1 MHASGAEHDLALA
14 AFSYIIALL
23 TCFTA
28 FLMAESARHSIS
40 RKRRIGWLGLGALIL
55 GIGVWAMHLLSML
68 AHRLPFPVS
77 YDLVLTVLSIGPVFL
92 GGVYALHVI
101 GGRAHIWR
109 DLLAGSVLGLSV
121 TALHYICL
129 TAISMPAEWH
139 YRPGFLMLSLVV
151 AVAFCMAAIRVRRL
165 VAGGVFAE
173 NYRRRLLVVAV
184 LAALGMFSMHHLGM
198 KGVVPVPHPHWSTL
212 AGDSHAPAEWIATA
226 LGGATTLIVLASLL
240 AVIFDHRLHHHQRL
254 LNMSSERLLEV
265 ISAISD
271 GVVLFDEQ
279 GSIHLTNAAL
289 RRMAGIAPEWLRRAH
304 LDDLGF
310 FIPGEKGI
318 DAALAELRKEG
329 CWSGELRRSSGP
341 CRVTRVKMTP
351 VRYSQGYQRHYVATF
366 ADITEQRA
374 HEEQIHHLAFH
385 DPVTGLPNRTHLS
398 KQLQRLCDRRSGGVL
413 ILLDISRFSEL
424 NDTLGYEKADLLLSR
439 FAARLRRQ
447 GVPGS
452 GLARVGGNE
461 FAILVDHVP
470 QQTWIDSLI
479 SEMSWPYDLN
489 GYLHDCRFSVGIAA
503 LREGMYSAA
512 DWMSYA
518 SLALSHAKRA
528 GEAEVRW
535 FEPEMEQ
542 AVHERVLLEA
552 ELREVLAAGG
562 SGLRLHYQ
570 AQVDRAGRM
579 IGVEALVRWQHP
591 ERGLLSPGLFVP
603 LAEETG
609 QIHTLGSWV
618 LREGCRQLAAWQAMP
633 ALAPVRL
640 SVNVSVRQFQRPDF
654 AREVKA
660 ILAETGAPATQLTL
674 ELTES
679 LLMEEVE
686 AAVRT
691 MQELRSE
698 GVRFSLDD
706 FGTGY
711 SSLAYLSQF
720 PFDILKIDGTFV
732 RSSLNNLG
740 SAAIIRTIIALAN
753 SLGLVVIAEGIE
765 TVEQRDFLSSCGC
778 RCFQGYLFGR
788 PASAED
794 LEKPLNPVAPLNVA
808 YA

>member
-1 MHASGAEHDLALA
+1 MHASGAEHDLALVV
-14 AFSYIIALL
+14 FSYIVALL

-40 RKRRIGWLGLGALIL
+40 RKRQFGWLGLGALVL
-55 GIGVWAMHLLSML
+55 GFGAWAMHLLSML
-68 AHRLPFPVS
+68 AHRPPFPVS
-77 YDLVLTVLSIGPVFL
+77 YDPVLTVLSITPVVL
-92 GGVYALHVI
+92 GGAYALHVI
-101 GGRAHIWR
+101 SGRGHIWR

-121 TALHYICL
+121 SALHYMCL
-129 TAISMPAEWH
+129 AAITTPADWH
-139 YRPGFLMLSLVV
+139 YRPTFLVLSLLG
-151 AVAFCMAAIRVRRL
+151 AVAFCMAAIRIRRL

-173 NYRRRLLVVAV
+173 KYRRRLLIVAV
-184 LAALGMFSMHHLGM
+184 LAALGMFGMHHLGM
-198 KGVVPVPHPHWSTL
+198 MGIAMVPHAEWLGVV
-212 AGDSHAPAEWIATA
+212 DESHTPAEWIATA

-240 AVIFDHRLHHHQRL
+240 AVIFDHRLHHNQRL
-254 LNMSSERLLEV
+254 LNISSERLLEV

-271 GVVLFDEQ
+271 GVILFDEQ
-279 GSIHLTNAAL
+279 GDIHLTNAAL
-289 RRMAGIAPEWLRRAH
+289 RRMAGIGPEWLRRAH

-310 FIPGEKGI
+310 SIPGEKGI
-318 DAALAELRKEG
+318 ASALEGLRKEG
-329 CWSGELRRSSGP
+329 YWSGELRRSSGL

-351 VRYSQGYQRHYVATF
+351 VRYSQGYERHYVATF

-385 DPVTGLPNRTHLS
+385 DSVTGLPNRTHLS
-398 KQLQRLCDRRSGGVL
+398 KQLQLLCDRRGGGLL

-452 GLARVGGNE
+452 ALARVGGNE
-461 FAILVDHVP
+461 FAVLVDHVP
-470 QQTWIDSLI
+470 QRDWIDSLI

-503 LREGMYSAA
+503 LGEKVYSAA
-512 DWMSYA
+512 DWLSYA
-518 SLALSHAKRA
+518 GLALSHAKRA
-528 GEAEVRW
+528 GDAEIRW

-552 ELREVLAAGG
+552 ELREALAAGG
-562 SGLRLHYQ
+562 SELCLHYQ

-609 QIHTLGSWV
+609 QIPALGSWV
-618 LREGCRQLAAWQAMP
+618 LREGCRQLAAWQAIP
-633 ALAPVRL
+633 ALAQLRL
-640 SVNVSVRQFQRPDF
+640 SINVSVRQFQQTDF
-654 AREVKA
+654 VREVKA

-679 LLMEEVE
+679 LLVEEVE

-691 MQELRSE
+691 MQELRGA

-788 PASAED
+788 PVSAEE
-794 LEKPLNPVAPLNVA
+794 LEKPLETVLNVSSA
-808 YA
+808 